1 MQQTVCHCQPIMSYS
16 CIFDHLFTIFHH
28 IHHLYTTF
36 SPYFTNCSP
45 CRMQRVLIGRLRWAL
60 RLSRSSAP
68 RILQLQVMTF
78 AMLVL
83 IWTAHRPRCAPLRLL
98 YQPECILFSSAWP
111 WSMYSTQDQLLPL
124 SSTCPTC
131 DGLWGLSQHRE
142 LLKTVRTWP

>member
-1 MQQTVCHCQPIMSYS
+1 MSLPTYYELQLHFWPPFHHLS
-16 CIFDHLFTIFHH
+16 PYPPPLYHLFTI
-28 IHHLYTTF
+28 
-36 SPYFTNCSP
+36 FTNCSP

>member
-1 MQQTVCHCQPIMSYS
+1 MSLPTYYELQLHFWPPFHYLS
-16 CIFDHLFTIFHH
+16 PYPPPLYHLFTI
-28 IHHLYTTF
+28 
-36 SPYFTNCSP
+36 FTNCSP